1 MTGRPSTFRVGGEFD
16 APRKRTCADAGIDA
30 RHWQAPATVESR
42 YSVPGQTQREETIM
56 PVMSGF
62 GALEKLPWERIND
75 KIERRVLA
83 GKHGMI
89 VWWKI
94 KAGAHAGAHQH
105 PHEQIVWML
114 KGKMDFRIGNERRSM
129 VAGDVAVIPGNTEHE
144 GFFPEDTEVVDIFAP
159 PREDFLAGGTPAY
172 MRAP

>member
-1 MTGRPSTFRVGGEFD
+1 
-16 APRKRTCADAGIDA
+16 
-30 RHWQAPATVESR
+30 
-42 YSVPGQTQREETIM
+42 M

-83 GKHGMI
+83 GKRGMI

-114 KGKMDFRIGNERRSM
+114 KGKMDFRPGNGRRSM
-129 VAGDVAVIPGNTEHE
+129 AAGDVAVVPRNTATR
-144 GFFPEDTEVVDIFAP
+144 GFFPEDNEVRHIFP
-159 PREDFLAGGTPAY
+159 PPLANY
-172 MRAP
+172 I